1 MIEQAYAVPILE
13 IRERLNLQYSS
24 YLSVKISNQLKE
36 KKHVCRNA
44 QILDLVDI
52 LENEHLPYTL
62 RTVGE
67 IFSVSHGVIAH
78 VLKGKNEEKKPPG
91 NQRVLSDQDEEEILE
106 YIYTMESKRKPCSL
120 SQIIIFIQER
130 FGKTVTSGYINCF
143 YERHSEKLKK
153 VVATPM
159 DEKRVNI
166 SRDDIQKFC
175 EKVTEEV
182 KNVDPSLIFNADET
196 GVQEFADS
204 TKYHAI
210 VSSQVKEDIYY
221 YSVRRSQ
228 KLFTVLP
235 CISLMGKSTIPLI
248 ITSRLTED
256 NDVSSLGMFPDKH
269 YSLVHSEKGY
279 VTRKIFYNWCEKI
292 FIPFV
297 YITREENN
305 LPPFSKAII
314 FFDNCSSHKDQKIMD
329 LLAEHNIKVLP
340 FVPHTSHICQM
351 LDLVTFSVF
360 KGQINKF
367 TPELKPYT
375 QAFMINQILHAIQ
388 QATIPF
394 NNVSAFRK
402 AGIQTFDS
410 KTVTFDPSK
419 IMERFNEDNST
430 TIPIHFRAIPWNQT
444 SGSTQ
449 KNQND
454 SPISQEIPIEKNSIS
469 KRKKPRTKLLPPL

>member
-1 MIEQAYAVPILE
+1 MI
-13 IRERLNLQYSS
+13 S
-24 YLSVKISNQLKE
+24 
-36 KKHVCRNA
+36 
-44 QILDLVDI
+44 
-52 LENEHLPYTL
+52 
-62 RTVGE
+62 
-67 IFSVSHGVIAH
+67 
-78 VLKGKNEEKKPPG
+78 KN
-91 NQRVLSDQDEEEILE
+91 
-106 YIYTMESKRKPCSL
+106 
-120 SQIIIFIQER
+120 F
-130 FGKTVTSGYINCF
+130 
-143 YERHSEKLKK
+143 
-153 VVATPM
+153 
-159 DEKRVNI
+159 
-166 SRDDIQKFC
+166 
-175 EKVTEEV
+175 V
-182 KNVDPSLIFNADET
+182 KNVDPSLIFYANET

-204 TKYHAI
+204 TKYYTI

-235 CISLMGKSTIPLI
+235 CLSLMGKSTIPLI

-279 VTRKIFYNWCEKI
+279 VTRKIIYNWCEKI

-305 LPPFSKAII
+305 LPPFSKPII
-314 FFDNCSSHKDQKIMD
+314 IFDNCSSHKDQKIMD

-340 FVPHTSHICQM
+340 FVPRTSHICQM

-388 QATIPF
+388 QATIQY

-402 AGIQTFDS
+402 AGIQTFNS
-410 KTVTFDPSK
+410 KTLTFDPSK
-419 IMERFNEDNST
+419 IMERFNEDNSM

-444 SGSTQ
+444 SGPTQ
-449 KNQND
+449 NIQND
-454 SPISQEIPIEKNSIS
+454 SPISQEILIEKNSIS
-469 KRKKPRTKLLPPL
+469 KRKKPRTKLLPPQ